1 MLFIKIFIIISHFN
15 LIFFSSIGYGFIFNK
30 FFFKKENKQIYELFF
45 YSIPFLLLISFVA
58 HFFVKINYSLSIGVL
73 SIGFLISTLNYKI
86 FIQDKT
92 AVFIYIISFIIFIPF
107 IIGGSPHA
115 DFYYHHLPYLNIIFD
130 YKIMFGLVNF
140 NDVLANPYMSW
151 FDYSALFNLP
161 PFKFQT
167 NYLVNAV
174 IFFVFINYILIDF
187 IRENNIFLK
196 LLDIFLIILPLS
208 LFSKLTDHGTDVPS
222 QIFILLLIKEFC
234 NFFTSKNYFNKIDL
248 TYKILLYACIAIIFR
263 INSIFILPLVLI
275 VIFCL
280 IIKFS
285 KNIFNYKILIFLST
299 LSVLFIS
306 KNFITS
312 GCLIYPIHQT
322 CFNQEKVEWS
332 VGKKLTKKR
341 ADFLE
346 ASSKGWMFY
355 IKTNSQLKQ
364 KFIWNPVKNLMNHE
378 EYLKSGILF
387 WTKYWIL
394 DHDKERLI
402 NVGLI
407 SFVIF
412 LIIFS
417 LNYKDFKINL
427 NYRYY
432 NPKLFYMT
440 LLPII
445 FWFIKTPQS
454 RFAGYSLFIAFFSLL
469 FILIIS
475 KFFTAKKLKLNFSM
489 LILLTISVSFF
500 SLENIDL
507 SKKNIKLIKKNTL
520 NDWVTYPELISN
532 IDYKTVIKNNFKIN
546 LRLKTE
552 KEYAGN
558 IKDEYKH
565 ILFCANIEQV
575 CIPVKKIKCLKQ
587 ISEKSNYIMAISN
600 QKSCLALIN
609 KHVLY

>member
-1 MLFIKIFIIISHFN
+1 MVFVKIFIIISHFN
-15 LIFFSSIGYGFIFNK
+15 LILFSSIGYGYLFNK
-30 FFFKKENKQIYELFF
+30 FFFKKDNKQIYELFF
-45 YSIPFLLLISFVA
+45 YSIPFLLLISFVT
-58 HFFVKINYSLSIGVL
+58 HFFIKINYSLSIAIL
-73 SIGFLISTLNYKI
+73 SIGFLISLFNFKVFT
-86 FIQDKT
+86 QDKI
-92 AVFIYIISFIIFIPF
+92 VIYLYIISSIIFIPF
-107 IIGGSPHA
+107 IIGASPHA
-115 DFYYHHLPYLNIIFD
+115 DFYYHHLPYLNVIFD
-130 YKIMFGLVNF
+130 YKLIFGLVNF

-174 IFFVFINYILIDF
+174 LFFAFINYILIHF
-187 IRENNIFLK
+187 IRESNIFLK

-208 LFSKLTDHGTDVPS
+208 LFSKLTNHGADVPS

-234 NFFTSKNYFNKIDL
+234 NFFTSQNYSNKINIS
-248 TYKILLYACIAIIFR
+248 YKILLYACIAIIFR
-263 INSIFILPLVLI
+263 INSIFILPLVFI
-275 VIFCL
+275 IIFYL
-280 IIKFS
+280 LIKFNR
-285 KNIFNYKILIFLST
+285 NIFNFRILVFLLTLST
-299 LSVLFIS
+299 LFVS

-322 CFNQEKVEWS
+322 CFSQESVEWS

-355 IKTNSQLKQ
+355 IKKNSQIKQ
-364 KFIWNPVKNLMNHE
+364 KFIWNPVSNLMNHE

-394 DHDKERLI
+394 DHDKERII

-407 SFVIF
+407 SFIIF

-417 LNYKDFKINL
+417 LNYKNFKINL

-432 NPKLFYMT
+432 NPKLFYMS

-454 RFAGYSLFIAFFSLL
+454 RFAGYSLFITFFSLL
-469 FILIIS
+469 FILVIS
-475 KFFTAKKLKLNFSM
+475 KFFNAKKLKLNFSI
-489 LILLTISVSFF
+489 LILLFISVSFF
-500 SLENIDL
+500 TVE
-507 SKKNIKLIKKNTL
+507 NIKLSNINIQLAKENNFYEWL
-520 NDWVTYPELISN
+520 AYPELISN
-532 IDYKTVIKNNFKIN
+532 IDYKTVSKDNFRIN
-546 LRLKTE
+546 LRLKTN

-558 IKDEYKH
+558 INDEYKH
-565 ILFCANIEQV
+565 ILFCGNIKQI
-575 CIPVKKIKCLKQ
+575 CMPIKKIKCLKK
-587 ISEKSNYIMAISN
+587 ILYKSNYIMAISN
-600 QKSCLALIN
+600 KKSCLELIN
-609 KHVLY
+609 KHILY